1 MKANM
6 KTIAKALDTT
16 PEIKQLLPLLKL
28 REAKNWSTIG
38 FKTLS

>member
-1 MKANM
+1 MKASM
-6 KTIAKALDTT
+6 KTVAKALDTT